1 MLKFKRVETRFLKIL
16 SFYRNT
22 SGTISNLFFFLS
34 ISRTSRKNTFQEERS
49 GNLEKE
55 GNVSS
60 RKLVLGPV
68 SLDPGAPKAEA

>member
-1 MLKFKRVETRFLKIL
+1 ML
-16 SFYRNT
+16 T
-22 SGTISNLFFFLS
+22 SRTKVSKDSELLEKHIKSFFFFFS

-60 RKLVLGPV
+60 RKLVLGPM